1 MWNVWSDTSYKSYDL
16 GGSGYPTSGWMVAG
30 TGDFNGDGLGDIL
43 WMNQSAA
50 QVGVWTMAVGSV
62 TSMIGAPG
70 LPSLSGLRAFV
81 GDLDGNGVSDVIWT
95 GTSGSSPVAVTWL
108 MSSGNLAPTQ
118 QATRTLSGQT
128 LVGLGDFARYSGA
141 APGGFNQVQQLWL
154 SSSGQ
159 LSVQTSGQAIN
170 SPNPSTLPLGTL
182 SAGMVVAG
190 TGDFNGDGV
199 DDVLIYNSSNGA
211 VMIWGISG
219 YHVAWSTTLN
229 YVPTSQGWTIQ
240 GVADIDHD
248 GVSDIVWRHTSGVIS
263 FWTITGS
270 PTVVVNDYTTPMTV
284 GTSPLFAGSLTLGP
298 KAPQNTP
305 TVFDEQNSCTRNPG
319 FATYE
324 TWWGGSFYGSNGNTF
339 LGDVDGDGKADL
351 VAVGSNYVGLIL
363 STGTSFGAY
372 ETAYSGV
379 FSGPYGTMLGDV
391 TGDGMADLVTLGSSS
406 VSVLPATGGAGS
418 AAFGSI
424 QSWWPGFFYG
434 GYGNMLGDI
443 DGDGKADLVGLGS
456 NQHRCPEVV
465 QGEQLRFLRDRARQR
480 VLRRPRAPSWVTS
493 TATAEP
499 ISWPS
504 STWAVVV
511 ALATGASPPGNAL
524 FGANQTW
531 YGASFYG
538 SSFVAQLGDVDGDGR
553 ADLDVA
559 RRPREPSA

>member
-1 MWNVWSDTSYKSYDL
+1 MD
-16 GGSGYPTSGWMVAG
+16 
-30 TGDFNGDGLGDIL
+30 GD
-43 WMNQSAA
+43 
-50 QVGVWTMAVGSV
+50 
-62 TSMIGAPG
+62 
-70 LPSLSGLRAFV
+70 
-81 GDLDGNGVSDVIWT
+81 GVSDVIWT
-95 GTSGSSPVAVTWL
+95 GTSGSSSVAVTWL
-108 MSSGNLAPTQ
+108 MSANNLAPTQ

-128 LVGLGDFARYSGA
+128 LVGVGDFARYSGA

-154 SSSGQ
+154 ASSGQ
-159 LSVQTSGQAIN
+159 LSVQTAGQAIN
-170 SPNPSTLPLGTL
+170 SPNPSTVVLGTL

-219 YHVAWSTTLN
+219 DHVAWSTTLN
-229 YVPTSQGWTIQ
+229 YVPPSQGWTIQ

-248 GVSDIVWRHTSGVIS
+248 GVSDIVWRHVSGVIS
-263 FWTITGS
+263 FWKITGS

-284 GTSPLFAGSLTLGP
+284 GTSPLFAGSVTLGP

-372 ETAYSGV
+372 ENAYSGV

-406 VSVLPATGGAGS
+406 VSVLPATGGAGA

-434 GYGNMLGDI
+434 GYEKHAGRHRPRRRQE
-443 DGDGKADLVGLGS
+443 ADLVGLGS
-456 NQHRCPEVV
+456 NYI
-465 QGEQLRFLRDRARQR
+465 G
-480 VLRRPRAPSWVTS
+480 VLRSKGSSFGSYETGRASGFYGDHGTFLGDVNGDGR
-493 TATAEP
+493 ADLVALVDG
-499 ISWPS
+499 
-504 STWAVVV
+504 AVVV
-511 ALATGASPPGNAL
+511 ALATGASPGNAL

-538 SSFVAQLGDVDGDGR
+538 SSSSQLGDVDGDGR
-553 ADLDVA
+553 ADLIAFDTTGTVRVSRSTGAGFAAPEVWWANTFVGQFGTFVGIASTATARATSVA
-559 RRPREPSA
+559 SSTGAIAAVRSQVAA